1 LHESFGQEVILKKL
15 VAHSR
20 RHHKRVET
28 PQGVWAVWRCG
39 RIEDT
44 SRIRDLSVGGVFI
57 ETLRVCP
64 LDATVDLHFLVEDGE
79 VRASATVRYVMPGK
93 GLGLQFKAVKSE
105 DQGRFSN
112 MIKRIIQS
120 GEQPNGANGN
130 SPQ

>member
-1 LHESFGQEVILKKL
+1 LKKL

-28 PQGVWAVWRCG
+28 PQGVWALWKCG

-57 ETLRVCP
+57 ETARVCP

-79 VRASATVRYVMPGK
+79 VRASATVRYVTPGK
-93 GLGLQFKAVKSE
+93 GLGLQFKAVRSE

-112 MIKRIIQS
+112 MIKRIIQT
-120 GEQPNGANGN
+120 GEQPHPENGN
-130 SPQ
+130 AHQ